1 MLSVPLLKD
10 DTLIGVISIYR
21 QEVQA
26 FSEKQIEVVTN
37 FASQAVIA
45 IENTRL
51 LNELRES
58 LQQQTATADVL
69 KVISRSTF
77 DLQTVLGTLVQS
89 AARLCDADSAQILR
103 PRNAGFYSA
112 ASYGHTP
119 EFAEYV
125 QNHGSDP
132 NTNGREYAL
141 VRKAHLKPLSRDL
154 GDRNAEASIHGVL
167 CGEWCIGRIY
177 ETRTGPE
184 IVCAWF
190 WALHAPSKPKSSTH
204 PQPHSDAG

>member
-1 MLSVPLLKD
+1 MYNAPPAFSEARASVIHPPSDSTLGRAAHAKQPSQIIDITASRAYVEGDPFVVGAVARGGYRAVLSVPLLKD

-51 LNELRES
+51 LNELREA

-141 VRKAHLKPLSRDL
+141 VRKAH
-154 GDRNAEASIHGVL
+154 
-167 CGEWCIGRIY
+167 
-177 ETRTGPE
+177 
-184 IVCAWF
+184 
-190 WALHAPSKPKSSTH
+190 
-204 PQPHSDAG
+204 